1 MTAEPRLKSI
11 ARDFVNHYSDL
22 WTSGKAM
29 FVCLNKVT
37 CVRMYNYVQEY
48 WKEEIK
54 KLKAKRKTATQQE
67 AQELERRLKWMQTI
81 ARANRISEG
90 KSNGLIIDYIGVVK
104 ALRKALAD
112 YTANVVGNGGTDP
125 MVNKDKLIAHIIE
138 TIAKT
143 KVFLSENFDLQ
154 MLMDAYDLMCVFEG
168 QDRTGMI
175 ADIKNVIPHIQDSD
189 MVELAGQVLGKLETM
204 SDAEFT
210 EVALEAAE

>member
-1 MTAEPRLKSI
+1 
-11 ARDFVNHYSDL
+11 
-22 WTSGKAM
+22 M

-112 YTANVVGNGGTDP
+112 YTANVVGNSGTDP
-125 MVNKDKLIAHIIE
+125 MVDKDKLIAHIIE

-168 QDRTGMI
+168 QDRTGTI
-175 ADIKNVIPHIQDSD
+175 AEIKNVIPHIQDSD
-189 MVELAGQVLGKLETM
+189 MGELAGQVLGKLEAM
-204 SDAEFT
+204 SDVEFA